1 MSDGNEREP
10 AEVQV
15 SDGRE
20 PQVVADRA
28 CHTGE
33 APLWHP
39 IQQVLYWV
47 DIPRGHL
54 YRYAPGSAEAELC
67 LEGPPVGGLTLQPD
81 GALLLFMQGGAV
93 RRWQAG
99 EISTLVEGIPEERDN
114 RFNDVM
120 ADPEGRV
127 FCGTMPAD
135 DHPARLYRLDVDG
148 EIIPLVDGLG
158 MSNGIDLSPDMKRLY
173 HVDTLK
179 GTIYT
184 YDYERATGQLH
195 NRRPFV
201 KVGKELPGK
210 PDGLVVDVEGCVWVA
225 LYGGGAIIRFR
236 PDGSR
241 ERRIELPVPQVTSL
255 AFGGLDYT
263 DLYIT
268 TAGGDDRER
277 NGAAAGA
284 LFRVRPGVQGKAPFL
299 SRVSRVRGRT

>member
-1 MSDGNEREP
+1 MNDG
-10 AEVQV
+10 
-15 SDGRE
+15 SE

-39 IQQVLYWV
+39 SEQALYWV
-47 DIPRGHL
+47 DIPRGRL
-54 YRYAPGSAEAELC
+54 YRYSPNSAETELC

-93 RRWQAG
+93 RRWQG
-99 EISTLVEGIPEERDN
+99 DEITTLVEGIPGEQHN
-114 RFNDVM
+114 RFNDVV

-127 FCGTMPAD
+127 FCGTMPAE
-135 DHPARLYRLDVDG
+135 DHAARLYRLDLDG
-148 EIIPLVDGLG
+148 GITLLVEGLG
-158 MSNGIDLSPDMKRLY
+158 MSNGLDLSPDMQRLY
-173 HVDTLK
+173 HVDTRK
-179 GTIYT
+179 GIIHV
-184 YDYERATGQLH
+184 YDYERTTGELR

-201 KVGKELPGK
+201 EVGQDLQGK
-210 PDGLVVDVEGCVWVA
+210 PDGLVVDVEGHIWVA
-225 LYGGGAIIRFR
+225 FYGGGAIIRYH

-241 ERRIELPVPQVTSL
+241 ERRIELPVSQVTSL

-268 TAGGDDRER
+268 TAGGDNREK

-284 LFRVRPGVQGKAPFL
+284 LFRMRPGVQGKPPFL
-299 SRVSRVRGRT
+299 SRVRG